1 MKKREV
7 RRRREERRAF
17 WFALAIGL
25 FVFITA
31 AGLVV
36 VDYQGRRLS
45 FGDTVPPLSL
55 DRQSAPPR
63 LRVKVFGAEADFD
76 ATSLDRAIDFI
87 CDFGCIPHK

>member
-1 MKKREV
+1 M
-7 RRRREERRAF
+7 
-17 WFALAIGL
+17 
-25 FVFITA
+25 
-31 AGLVV
+31 

-63 LRVKVFGAEADFD
+63 LHVKVFGAEADFD